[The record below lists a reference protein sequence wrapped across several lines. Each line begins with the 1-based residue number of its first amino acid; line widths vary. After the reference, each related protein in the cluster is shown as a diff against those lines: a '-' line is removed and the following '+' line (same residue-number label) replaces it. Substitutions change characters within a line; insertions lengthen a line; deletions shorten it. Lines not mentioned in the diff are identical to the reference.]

1 MFVGSRIFEVSVLIL
16 GGGGPQDRI
25 GGTEQSQAWNRGGA
39 WSVDGESAS
48 IRRDHQSLGR
58 FRGGVKGGA
67 S

>member
-16 GGGGPQDRI
+16 GEGGPRDR
-25 GGTEQSQAWNRGGA
+25 GGTEQPQAWNRGGA